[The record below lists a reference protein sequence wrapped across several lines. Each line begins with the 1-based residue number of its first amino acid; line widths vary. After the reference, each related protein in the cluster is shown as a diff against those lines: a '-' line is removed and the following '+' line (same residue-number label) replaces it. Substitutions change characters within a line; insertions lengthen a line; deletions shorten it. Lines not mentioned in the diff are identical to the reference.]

1 MSNLEEDKIT
11 LINLITENLDSNDLF
26 IDVKGVRSVLDKI
39 KDCKCSDEILVE
51 LLSYIYKLLMV
62 VDTRTSV
69 KNGEDYKLNSSW
81 INKIEKA
88 VEKEILSKD
97 DLEELKSRFEECLE
111 HKTDPL
117 KFKLKQD
124 IANGYDPTI
133 FIRYS
138 VKNPEE
144 RPR

>member
-51 LLSYIYKLLMV
+51 LLSYIYKLFMV
-62 VDTRTSV
+62 MDTKTSN
-69 KNGEDYKLNSSW
+69 KNGEDYYFNSSW
-81 INKIEKA
+81 IKSIERA
-88 VEKEILSKD
+88 VEKETLCEN
-97 DLEELKSRFEECLE
+97 DLKGLKKRFEECLE
-111 HKTDPL
+111 FKKDPL
-117 KFKLKQD
+117 KYKLIEDK
-124 IANGYDPTI
+124 ALGYDPTI